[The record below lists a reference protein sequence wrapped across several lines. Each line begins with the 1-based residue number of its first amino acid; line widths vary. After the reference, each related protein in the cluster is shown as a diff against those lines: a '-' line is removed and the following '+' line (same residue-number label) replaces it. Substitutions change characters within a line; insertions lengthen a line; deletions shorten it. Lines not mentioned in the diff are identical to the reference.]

1 MVANHHTT
9 TGTGTIQIRIAKP
22 VCAIPLK
29 PIHTGPWVTTK
40 IKQEPRRWQKEGGIK
55 DIGAEREETGSN
67 LVHTLIHVF

>member
-29 PIHTGPWVTTK
+29 PIHTEPWVTIK
-40 IKQEPRRWQKEGGIK
+40 IKQELRRLQKEDEIK
-55 DIGAEREETGSN
+55 KIGAERKERGSKFSSYPY
-67 LVHTLIHVF
+67 TCC